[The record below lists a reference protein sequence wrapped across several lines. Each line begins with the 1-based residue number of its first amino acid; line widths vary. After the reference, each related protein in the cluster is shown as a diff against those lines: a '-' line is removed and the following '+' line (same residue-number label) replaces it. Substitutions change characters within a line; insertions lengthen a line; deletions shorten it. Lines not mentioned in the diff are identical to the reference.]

1 MGKVILMTEYMTDK
15 PITMIGRMAGECYG
29 SDTSDDEKNYKRGLD
44 CLADNHGRTFEFP
57 DIYAKFEGFSARVI
71 REWYTHIGGLPTRL
85 QASTRYINYDNFA
98 SIVPPEV
105 QDNPKAL
112 RVYNSVIKVIRWGYK
127 KLLEL
132 KIPKEDAAN
141 ILNLGMTTTIVD
153 KRNLRNL
160 MDMHP
165 NRLCKRAYWEF
176 RELLK
181 QYDRELR
188 NISDEW
194 EYIVDNYFKPKCVEL
209 EYCPESRTCGMMP
222 RRGE

>member
-71 REWYTHIGGLPTRL
+71 REWYTHIGGMPTRL

>member
-1 MGKVILMTEYMTDK
+1 MTEYMTDK

-71 REWYTHIGGLPTRL
+71 REWYTHIGGMPTRL

-165 NRLCKRAYWEF
+165 NRMCKRAYWEF